1 MIPTLSRLLPDGPAW
16 LSWAAPLAAAL
27 VAVVVAMWGVR
38 RLRKSAWLSGI
49 GPQAIVA
56 LGGVA
61 VSVYGLWGFA
71 TETVHLPN
79 LLAVA
84 FISVFDAAEMTLL
97 VMLYRAADPHVGWTR
112 ELHLMHRTAWTLV
125 GFSGAMNA
133 VHAPN
138 WWARPV
144 LAAVPALAAWLI
156 ELQLRSKLHAPKQG
170 DEEEVRPGPARLV
183 ALLWQHAWSGLFA
196 LLGLDARTSSSAI
209 ARAAMAQRAALRVY
223 RLRLA
228 LENTPTAG
236 TPRSARR
243 AQRRRERLRG
253 RAQKALDRADVATDP
268 GQSLA
273 LVRRLAALTR
283 AEEVALLDYSDAPAV
298 LELIEDLAVTPGV
311 QRIESSALAEQAE
324 GARQRAEAAR
334 READDARQEAEAARK
349 RAEDALTAAQE
360 ELTRAQEARDA
371 ALQDQGGA
379 ATAVADARQ
388 RAEDARQAEQDARQ
402 RAEAIL
408 KDAEGKAERLRQDAE
423 TALEKVTTA
432 TTEQRQH
439 LDALLGQAQEAE
451 GVAQDRQTALG
462 EVNRQIQEATLLR
475 DRLRGDLAAL
485 SPQAP
490 DGASSGEGPVWKS
503 PAKQEGWQHYLHTL
517 DATQG
522 RGEPTAAELAK
533 RFGVSD
539 GNARNWVQD
548 FRSAR
553 AAQLS
558 AHQPRAAAHHAVNG
572 TAPAAIS

>member
-1 MIPTLSRLLPDGPAW
+1 MIPTLSQLLPDGPSW
-16 LSWAAPLAAAL
+16 LSWAAPLATAL
-27 VAVVVAMWGVR
+27 IAVAVALWGVR
-38 RLRKSAWLSGI
+38 RLRGSSWLSGI

-71 TETVHLPN
+71 TETVHLPR

-97 VMLYRAADPHVGWTR
+97 VMLYRTADPTVGWTR

-156 ELQLRSKLHAPKQG
+156 ELQLRSKLHAPSREEG
-170 DEEEVRPGPARLV
+170 DDVRPGPARLV

-228 LENTPTAG
+228 LENTPAAS

-243 AQRRRERLRG
+243 VQRRRERLRG

-268 GQSLA
+268 NQSLA

-283 AEEVALLDYSDAPAV
+283 AEEVARLDYSDAPAV
-298 LELIEDLAVTPGV
+298 LEMIEDLAVTPGV

-334 READDARQEAEAARK
+334 READDARK
-349 RAEDALTAAQE
+349 RAEEALAAARE
-360 ELTRAQEARDA
+360 ELTRAEEARDA
-371 ALQDQGGA
+371 ALEDQGGA
-379 ATAVADARQ
+379 ATEVADARQ

-408 KDAEGKAERLRQDAE
+408 KDAEGKAERLRRDAE
-423 TALEKVTTA
+423 AALEKVKTA
-432 TTEQRQH
+432 TTNQRQH

-451 GVAQDRQTALG
+451 GLAQDRQAALG
-462 EVNRQIQEATLLR
+462 EVNRQVQEATLLR

-490 DGASSGEGPVWKS
+490 DGANGGEGPVYKS
-503 PAKQEGWQHYLHTL
+503 PAKEQGWQHYLHTL
-517 DATQG
+517 TTSEG
-522 RGEPTAAELAK
+522 RAEPTAAELAE
-533 RFGVSD
+533 RFGVDS
-539 GNARNWVQD
+539 GNARNWLRD
-548 FRSAR
+548 FRAAR

-558 AHQPRAAAHHAVNG
+558 AHPPRAAAHHAVNG
-572 TAPAAIS
+572 SAPAGIS

>member
-1 MIPTLSRLLPDGPAW
+1 MISALSRLLPDGPGW
-16 LSWAAPLAAAL
+16 LSWAAPLATAL
-27 VAVVVAMWGVR
+27 IAVAVALWGAR
-38 RLRKSAWLSGI
+38 RLRGSSWLAGI
-49 GPQAIVA
+49 GPQAVVA

-71 TETVHLPN
+71 TETVHLPR

-97 VMLYRAADPHVGWTR
+97 VMLYRTADPTVGWTR

-156 ELQLRSKLHAPKQG
+156 ELQLRSKLHAPSR
-170 DEEEVRPGPARLV
+170 EENDDVRPGPARLV

-196 LLGLDARTSSSAI
+196 LLGLDARTSSAAI

-228 LENTPTAG
+228 LENAPVAG

-298 LELIEDLAVTPGV
+298 LELIEDLAVTPGA
-311 QRIESSALAEQAE
+311 QRIESSALAEKAQD
-324 GARQRAEAAR
+324 ARQRAE
-334 READDARQEAEAARK
+334 E
-349 RAEDALTAAQE
+349 ALTAARE
-360 ELTRAQEARDA
+360 ELTRAEEARDA
-371 ALQDQGGA
+371 ALADQGGA
-379 ATAVADARQ
+379 ASAVADARQ
-388 RAEDARQAEQDARQ
+388 RAEDARKAEQAARQ

-408 KDAEGKAERLRQDAE
+408 KDAESKAERLRQDAE
-423 TALEKVTTA
+423 KALEEVQQA

-439 LDALLGQAQEAE
+439 LDALLGKAREAE
-451 GVAQDRQTALG
+451 GLTQQRQKALG

-490 DGASSGEGPVWKS
+490 DGAGSGDGPVYKS
-503 PAKQEGWQHYLHTL
+503 PAKEQGWQHYLHTL
-517 DATQG
+517 TATDG
-522 RGEPTAAELAK
+522 RAEPTATELAE
-533 RFGVSD
+533 RFGVD
-539 GNARNWVQD
+539 GGNARNWLRD
-548 FRSAR
+548 FRAAR
-553 AAQLS
+553 AAQLA
-558 AHQPRAAAHHAVNG
+558 AHPSRAAAHHAVNG
-572 TAPAAIS
+572 TAPAGIA